1 MFIQQFF
8 VPGLA
13 HSPTCSAA
21 QGVIERVKAPNFK
34 NSRPM
39 ETSVEILAPASAAWK
54 LLIDTLNS
62 NEHTSVPHQYQYR

>member
-21 QGVIERVKAPNFK
+21 QGVFERVN
-34 NSRPM
+34 
-39 ETSVEILAPASAAWK
+39 
-54 LLIDTLNS
+54 D
-62 NEHTSVPHQYQYR
+62 